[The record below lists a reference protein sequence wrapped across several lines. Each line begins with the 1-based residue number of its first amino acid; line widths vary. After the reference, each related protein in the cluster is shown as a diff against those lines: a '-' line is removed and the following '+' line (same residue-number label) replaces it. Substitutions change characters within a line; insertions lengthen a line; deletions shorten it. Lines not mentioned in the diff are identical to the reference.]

1 MKYQIEYRHLTYFLT
16 VAEELHFRRAAE
28 RLFISQPG
36 LSRQIKQ
43 LEENL
48 GVPLFERHNRKVLLT
63 TAGKFLQQE
72 LAQNLKQLSHI
83 LSQTQLID
91 KGVNGSLKIGYVG
104 SAMQKLIPKILLQYK
119 QTNANTLINLQE
131 MDNQQQLEALLNQ
144 DIDVGFIRQE
154 RVPSGLVV
162 QPTPVETFSL
172 VLPQNHRV
180 SDANFSSLKQFE
192 QEDFILFD
200 ASYSQSYYETVM
212 QIFDD
217 AGFAPQVSHSTVNA
231 SSIYRLVE
239 NNLGLSIVPT
249 SLTKGFDM
257 NIKFIELTTIKQRT
271 ALNMV
276 WNSKN
281 RNPVLGSFLSLNL

>member
-1 MKYQIEYRHLTYFLT
+1 MKHQIEYRHLNYFLA

-43 LEENL
+43 LEQEL
-48 GVPLFERHNRKVLLT
+48 GVQLFDRHNRKVVLT
-63 TAGKFLQQE
+63 TAGVYLQEE
-72 LAQNLKQLSHI
+72 LTKNLKQLNGI
-83 LSQTQLID
+83 LSQTKWID
-91 KGVNGSLKIGYVG
+91 SGIKGSLKIGYVG
-104 SAMQKLIPKILLQYK
+104 SAMQKLIPNILLQYK
-119 QTNANTLINLQE
+119 QKNKDTLINLQE
-131 MDNQQQLEALLNQ
+131 MDNNQQLEALLNQ

-162 QPTPVETFSL
+162 QSTPAETFSL
-172 VLPQNHRV
+172 VLPQNHRI
-180 SDANFSSLKQFE
+180 SEAHFSSLKQFE

-217 AGFAPQVSHSTVNA
+217 AGFVPQVSHSTVNA

-257 NIKFIELTTIKQRT
+257 NVKFIELKKIKQRT

-276 WNSKN
+276 WNGKN
-281 RNPVLGSFLSLNL
+281 TNPVLDSFLSLNL